1 MIDRLRRLTKI
12 LVVDDEPDN
21 LDLLERVLS
30 PTYQVLRASS
40 GQEALQILARE
51 EDVAVIVSDQ
61 RMPKMTGTEFLS
73 LTAMQYPDM
82 IRILVTAYT
91 DVDDLVEAINS
102 GKVFKYVTKP
112 WHVDELRAVVRQAV
126 DTHNVLR
133 TRTEQLCRTLRQES
147 LLNAVTNTIRS
158 RTNYRQ
164 ILQTIVE
171 TMGQMFEASCCILR
185 TCDNPGWTLESAPL
199 MRSRFPHASRTQ
211 WFGYAGPTLPAH
223 LKQSDQP
230 NRPALDPCLAQTL
243 WETDEIVVMND
254 CSRDERIQTHD
265 PLRQAYKQADI
276 RSSLIVPLSA
286 PVYRHPTLLTG
297 EITPQEM
304 AQRPGEFSLVAV
316 LALHQCSQ
324 GRIWQDDE
332 VQLVVMVAEQAALT
346 LAQSQTLEMM
356 QTLAQREAL
365 INTITTAIRSSL
377 NPPDIFAAITEQLGC
392 ALEADGCALSLW
404 TQDDEFVECVGL
416 YEREHEDGPEGR
428 LPQSVVPIEGNR
440 VLQHLLETQQPVVI
454 EDMAAQPTWNQDY
467 QPFHHPARA
476 LLVVPL
482 LCDGQIIGSIS
493 LRQNDT
499 PRSWHLH
506 EVSLAQAVAAQA
518 AIAVQQARLYQ
529 KTRQQAER
537 LLVLDRQKTEFFQ
550 NVSHEFRTP
559 LTLMMGP
566 LEAAVSQE
574 QGLSYE
580 RAEMALRNCRR
591 LLRLVNQLLDL
602 QRLDEQRMQ
611 PRFAPCHF
619 ASWVEQTLEAFRP
632 YCQRKEI
639 GLRQRLQGQDLI
651 YLDVDLFEKV
661 LYNLLSNAM
670 KFTEP
675 GGEIEVSVA
684 HDDDGVRLQVR
695 DTGIGIESDRL
706 PKLFDRFYQAEGS
719 VDRTYEGSGLGLALV
734 KELVQLHGGQV
745 QVESQV
751 GKGSCFTVQLPL
763 GTDHLPQE
771 ALAAPLSPRTA
782 DDQARSE
789 GSRVGIELAD
799 LDCGSRTLSE
809 RRENFSPPDSELA
822 EVRPMPS
829 EQPRPQSIVDVKIN
843 QADFTAT
850 ILFVEDNSD
859 LRVYV
864 AGILRDAGY
873 QALLASNG
881 EEGTFL
887 AKSHRPDVIVTDLMM
902 PKVSG
907 LDLIAAIRA
916 DGELQGIP
924 IILLTAKANEET
936 RLEGVEQGADAYL
949 SKPFNDREL
958 LAQIRNLLALKE
970 QERQIKD
977 LNRYLT
983 QSVLTRFLPPA
994 LVEKARLGELQ
1005 LNLTPEPRLITIVF
1019 TDIVG
1024 FTQMANQL
1032 RSRRVA
1038 QVLNQY
1044 LSQMSQV
1051 IFQAGGTVDKFVG
1064 DAVMAIFGAPEDMKP
1079 EVQVQQA
1086 IRAARQMYHQ
1096 LDLLNVQ
1103 WIEEGLTPVQFRCG
1117 IHQGT
1122 AVVGMFGSEERSDYT
1137 AIGPSVNI
1145 AARLQEVAQPGR
1157 ILVSA
1162 AVADYLQESEITKF
1176 RPLHLKGIDE
1186 TVLAFSLNPL
1196 DNG

>member
-1 MIDRLRRLTKI
+1 
-12 LVVDDEPDN
+12 
-21 LDLLERVLS
+21 
-30 PTYQVLRASS
+30 
-40 GQEALQILARE
+40 
-51 EDVAVIVSDQ
+51 
-61 RMPKMTGTEFLS
+61 
-73 LTAMQYPDM
+73 
-82 IRILVTAYT
+82 
-91 DVDDLVEAINS
+91 
-102 GKVFKYVTKP
+102 
-112 WHVDELRAVVRQAV
+112 
-126 DTHNVLR
+126 
-133 TRTEQLCRTLRQES
+133 
-147 LLNAVTNTIRS
+147 
-158 RTNYRQ
+158 
-164 ILQTIVE
+164 
-171 TMGQMFEASCCILR
+171 
-185 TCDNPGWTLESAPL
+185 
-199 MRSRFPHASRTQ
+199 
-211 WFGYAGPTLPAH
+211 
-223 LKQSDQP
+223 
-230 NRPALDPCLAQTL
+230 
-243 WETDEIVVMND
+243 
-254 CSRDERIQTHD
+254 
-265 PLRQAYKQADI
+265 
-276 RSSLIVPLSA
+276 
-286 PVYRHPTLLTG
+286 
-297 EITPQEM
+297 
-304 AQRPGEFSLVAV
+304 
-316 LALHQCSQ
+316 
-324 GRIWQDDE
+324 
-332 VQLVVMVAEQAALT
+332 
-346 LAQSQTLEMM
+346 
-356 QTLAQREAL
+356 
-365 INTITTAIRSSL
+365 
-377 NPPDIFAAITEQLGC
+377 
-392 ALEADGCALSLW
+392 
-404 TQDDEFVECVGL
+404 VGL
-416 YEREHEDGPEGR
+416 YEREHQDSPEGR

-454 EDMAAQPTWNQDY
+454 EDMAAQPAWNQDY

-482 LCDGQIIGSIS
+482 LCDGRIIGSIS
-493 LRQNDT
+493 LRQNET
-499 PRSWHLH
+499 PRAWHLH

-566 LEAAVSQE
+566 LEAAVSQG
-574 QGLSYE
+574 QGVSYE
-580 RAEMALRNCRR
+580 RAQMALRNCRR

-602 QRLDEQRMQ
+602 QRLDERRMQ
-611 PRFAPCHF
+611 PRFAPCQF
-619 ASWVEQTLEAFRP
+619 GTWVGQTLEAFRP
-632 YCQRKEI
+632 YCQRKGI
-639 GLRQRLQGQDLI
+639 RLRQRLEDEVLVFLDL
-651 YLDVDLFEKV
+651 DLFEKV

-670 KFTEP
+670 KFTP
-675 GGEIEVSVA
+675 AGGEIEVSVGQ
-684 HDDDGVRLQVR
+684 DEESVRLQVR
-695 DTGIGIESDRL
+695 DTGIGIEGDRL
-706 PKLFDRFYQAEGS
+706 PQLFDRFYQAEGS

-734 KELVQLHGGQV
+734 KELVQVHGGRV

-751 GKGSCFTVQLPL
+751 GQGSCFTVLLPS
-763 GTDHLPQE
+763 GSDHLPPESLALE
-771 ALAAPLSPRTA
+771 ARSPRVRESQSSPLSAHEAAHPE
-782 DDQARSE
+782 D
-789 GSRVGIELAD
+789 SRFTVELAD
-799 LDCGSRTLSE
+799 LDCDSSSLADRPE
-809 RRENFSPPDSELA
+809 RLAPLDSEVVQALSNGID
-822 EVRPMPS
+822 R
-829 EQPRPQSIVDVKIN
+829 QIPQSDVNVKKN
-843 QADFTAT
+843 SGDFAAT

-864 AGILRDAGY
+864 AGILQDAGY

-881 EEGTFL
+881 EEGTLL
-887 AKSHRPDVIVTDLMM
+887 AKSHHPDAIVTDLMM

-916 DGELQGIP
+916 DEDLQGTP
-924 IILLTAKANEET
+924 IVLLTAKANEET

-1005 LNLTPEPRLITIVF
+1005 LNLTPEPRLVTIVF

-1038 QVLNQY
+1038 QILNQY
-1044 LSQMSQV
+1044 LSSMSQV

-1086 IRAARQMYHQ
+1086 IHAARQMYER
-1096 LDLLNVQ
+1096 LATLNAQ
-1103 WIEEGLTPVQFRCG
+1103 WMEEGLTPVQFRCG

-1145 AARLQEVAQPGR
+1145 AARLQEVAQPGG
-1157 ILVSA
+1157 ILISA

-1196 DNG
+1196 DNE

>member
-1 MIDRLRRLTKI
+1 MADRPRRLTKI

-21 LDLLERVLS
+21 LDLLDRVLS

-40 GQEALQILARE
+40 GQEALQILSQE
-51 EDVAVIVSDQ
+51 QDVAVIVSDQ

-185 TCDNPGWTLESAPL
+185 TCDDPSWTPESSPL
-199 MRSRFPHASRTQ
+199 TRSQ
-211 WFGYAGPTLPAH
+211 WFGYAGPTLPEH
-223 LKQSDQP
+223 LKGS
-230 NRPALDPCLAQTL
+230 NGRERPALDPCLAETL

-254 CSRDERIQTHD
+254 CSQDERIQAHD
-265 PLRQAYKQADI
+265 PLRQVYEQAEI

-286 PVYRHPTLLTG
+286 PVYRHRALLTG

-304 AQRPGEFSLVAV
+304 GQRPGEFSLVAV

-365 INTITTAIRSSL
+365 INSITTAIRSSL
-377 NPPDIFAAITEQLGC
+377 NPQDIFAAITEELGC
-392 ALEADGCALSLW
+392 ALDADGCALSLW
-404 TQDDEFVECVGL
+404 TQEDEFVECVGL
-416 YEREHEDGPEGR
+416 YERSHEDSPEAR

-454 EDMAAQPTWNQDY
+454 EDLAAQPTWNQDY
-467 QPFHHPARA
+467 QPFLHPSRA

-482 LCDGQIIGSIS
+482 LSDGRIIGSIS
-493 LRQNDT
+493 LRENDT
-499 PRSWHLH
+499 PRAWHLH

-529 KTRQQAER
+529 KTRHQAER

-566 LEAAVSQE
+566 LEGAVNQKR
-574 QGLSYE
+574 GLSYE
-580 RAEMALRNCRR
+580 RSQMALRNCRR

-602 QRLDEQRMQ
+602 QRLDERRMQ
-611 PRFAPCHF
+611 PRFVPCRF
-619 ASWVEQTLEAFRP
+619 ASWVGQTLEAFRP

-639 GLRQRLQGQDLI
+639 RLRQRLQGQDLI
-651 YLDVDLFEKV
+651 YLDLDLFDSV

-670 KFTEP
+670 KFTP
-675 GGEIEVSVA
+675 AGGEIEVSVA
-684 HDDDGVRLQVR
+684 PGEAGVRLQVR
-695 DTGIGIESDRL
+695 DTGIGISGDRL
-706 PKLFDRFYQAEGS
+706 PQLFDRFYQAEGS

-734 KELVQLHGGQV
+734 KELVQLHGAQV
-745 QVESQV
+745 QVESQL
-751 GKGSCFTVQLPL
+751 GQGSCFTVQLPY
-763 GTDHLPQE
+763 GVDHLPE
-771 ALAAPLSPRTA
+771 EYIDSSGPVPTGDVART
-782 DDQARSE
+782 E
-789 GSRVGIELAD
+789 GSRLTVELAD
-799 LDCGSRTLSE
+799 LDFGSRTLGDRPE
-809 RRENFSPPDSELA
+809 RLPPPEPEVA
-822 EVRPMPS
+822 EVRPKPL
-829 EQPRPQSIVDVKIN
+829 PQSADNVKKK
-843 QADFTAT
+843 ASDFAAT

-864 AGILRDAGY
+864 AEILACGGY
-873 QALLASNG
+873 QTLLASNG
-881 EEGTFL
+881 EEGTLL
-887 AKSHRPDVIVTDLMM
+887 AKSHHPDAIVTDLMM

-916 DGELQGIP
+916 DAELQGTP

-970 QERQIKD
+970 QERQIKE

-1005 LNLTPEPRLITIVF
+1005 LNLTPEPRLVTIVF

-1038 QVLNQY
+1038 QILNQY
-1044 LSQMSQV
+1044 LSSMSQV
-1051 IFQAGGTVDKFVG
+1051 IFQSGGTVDKFVG

-1086 IRAARQMYHQ
+1086 IHAARQMYRR
-1096 LDLLNVQ
+1096 LAALNAQ
-1103 WIEEGLTPVQFRCG
+1103 WLEEGLTPVQFRCG

-1145 AARLQEVAQPGR
+1145 AARLQEVAQPGG
-1157 ILVSA
+1157 ILISA

-1196 DNG
+1196 DNEEFL